1 MKSIFNK
8 KLVNIFFEKV
18 LFFLVIT
25 FPIII
30 PLGSLA
36 INISTA
42 LLSVIT
48 FFYLFRNFQTL
59 NYIKKIII
67 YIIIFFLF
75 ILLNT
80 LIQFI
85 NFEILFKTFANFRY
99 LFLTLAVFL
108 VLERLSYNQKTF
120 YYSLNLIVVSLI
132 CLDIFYQF
140 IFYQNI
146 LGFSPGMCTSDLPIK
161 CLRFS
166 GVFGDELIAG
176 SYLSQIGLLIFILF
190 MNSNI
195 ISHYFFIK
203 SFLLLFFL
211 VITILLTGE
220 RSALLI
226 FAFFTFFFFFFKK
239 KLINF
244 LILSIF
250 FIFFI
255 FFLSQKVESINDR
268 FVVSF
273 KSWGWGVVSDK
284 EMGLKKITQNPW
296 SLHYYAAIELFLEKP
311 LIGHGPKSFRIKCE
325 NTKIH
330 KDTSDRIHYYR
341 DYRAC
346 STHPH
351 NYLLEFIS
359 ENGIIGGLFFIGLFF
374 FIFFSTYKK
383 YKIPILIS
391 IGSLILAIILPFR
404 PSGSFFSTFN
414 ASMFFYIFGFF
425 LHYLNKDK

>member
-1 MKSIFNK
+1 MKSILNK
-8 KLVNIFFEKV
+8 KLINIFLEKV
-18 LFFLVIT
+18 LFFFVIT

-30 PLGSLA
+30 PIGSLA
-36 INISTA
+36 INITTA

-48 FFYLFRNFQTL
+48 FFYLFRNYQTL

-132 CLDIFYQF
+132 CLDIFYQS

-203 SFLLLFFL
+203 SFLLLFFF
-211 VITILLTGE
+211 
-220 RSALLI
+220 S
-226 FAFFTFFFFFFKK
+226 
-239 KLINF
+239 N
-244 LILSIF
+244 
-250 FIFFI
+250 
-255 FFLSQKVESINDR
+255 NY
-268 FVVSF
+268 FV
-273 KSWGWGVVSDK
+273 
-284 EMGLKKITQNPW
+284 N
-296 SLHYYAAIELFLEKP
+296 
-311 LIGHGPKSFRIKCE
+311 R
-325 NTKIH
+325 
-330 KDTSDRIHYYR
+330 
-341 DYRAC
+341 
-346 STHPH
+346 
-351 NYLLEFIS
+351 
-359 ENGIIGGLFFIGLFF
+359 
-374 FIFFSTYKK
+374 
-383 YKIPILIS
+383 
-391 IGSLILAIILPFR
+391 
-404 PSGSFFSTFN
+404 
-414 ASMFFYIFGFF
+414 
-425 LHYLNKDK
+425 

>member
-1 MKSIFNK
+1 MKKILNK
-8 KLVNIFFEKV
+8 KFITFFSEKV
-18 LFFLVIT
+18 LFYLVFC

-36 INISTA
+36 INITTA

-48 FFYLFRNFQTL
+48 FFYVLKNFQTL
-59 NYIKKIII
+59 ICKNKIII

-75 ILLNT
+75 ILLNA

-85 NFEILFKTFANFRY
+85 NFEILFKSFANFRY
-99 LFLTLAVFL
+99 LFLSLAVFL
-108 VLERLSYNQKTF
+108 VLERISYDQKIF
-120 YYSLNLIVVSLI
+120 YCFINLIVVSLI

-146 LGFSPGMCTSDLPIK
+146 LGFLPGMCTSDLPIK

-166 GVFGDELIAG
+166 GVFNDELIAG
-176 SYLSQIGLLIFILF
+176 SYLSQIGLLILILF
-190 MNSNI
+190 INTNI
-195 ISHYFFIK
+195 ISRYFFIK
-203 SFLLLFFL
+203 SFLLLFL

-220 RSALLI
+220 RSPLFI
-226 FAFFTFFFFFFKK
+226 FIFFTLFFFFFKK
-239 KLINF
+239 KFINF
-244 LILSIF
+244 LILVIF
-250 FIFFI
+250 LIFLI

-268 FVVSF
+268 YLNSL
-273 KSWGWGVVSDK
+273 KNWGWGVISEK
-284 EMGLKKITQNPW
+284 ETVLKKISQNHW
-296 SLHYYAAIELFLEKP
+296 SLHYYAAIELFFEKP
-311 LIGHGPKSFRIKCE
+311 LIGHGPKSFKIKCK
-325 NTKIH
+325 NTNID
-330 KDTSDRIHYYR
+330 KDTRDRIHYYR

-383 YKIPILIS
+383 HKIPILIS

-414 ASMFFYIFGFF
+414 ATMFFYIFGFF
-425 LHYLNKDK
+425 LHYLSKDK

>member
-1 MKSIFNK
+1 MKSILNK
-8 KLVNIFFEKV
+8 KLINIFLEKV

-36 INISTA
+36 INITTA

-59 NYIKKIII
+59 NHIKKIII

-85 NFEILFKTFANFRY
+85 NFKILFKTFANFRY

-226 FAFFTFFFFFFKK
+226 FTFFTFFFFFFKK

-273 KSWGWGVVSDK
+273 KSLGWGVISDK

-325 NTKIH
+325 NTKID
-330 KDTSDRIHYYR
+330 KDTRDRIHYYR

-374 FIFFSTYKK
+374 FIFFSIYKK

-425 LHYLNKDK
+425 LHYLNKNK

>member
-1 MKSIFNK
+1 MKSVLNK
-8 KLVNIFFEKV
+8 KLINIFLEKV
-18 LFFLVIT
+18 LFFFVIT

-36 INISTA
+36 INITTA

-226 FAFFTFFFFFFKK
+226 FTFFTFFFFFFKK

-255 FFLSQKVESINDR
+255 FFISQKVESINDR

-273 KSWGWGVVSDK
+273 KSWGWGVISDK

-325 NTKIH
+325 NTKID
-330 KDTSDRIHYYR
+330 KDTRDRIHYYR

-374 FIFFSTYKK
+374 FIFFITYKK

-425 LHYLNKDK
+425 LHYLNKYK